1 MQPRELTIATAPRR
15 TTTHWT
21 NTHTDRQALTA
32 KAYDP
37 TVLPITQHDY
47 HRLPK
52 AKKDELKDVGGFVGG
67 HLKNGLRRKGHALT
81 RSLITLDIDNLPN
94 DVGLPQALAKLP
106 FAWLAHTTL
115 SHTEDNPRWRIWIW
129 ISRNITPDEYE
140 AIARRIA
147 QDINPGL
154 TWFDPTTFQPERFMY
169 WPATTE
175 DGDYHTHTS
184 HNAPELNPD
193 DVLARYETWQDV
205 TTWPGINPAQAKAHE
220 ATGKLT
226 DPREKPGMLGA
237 FNRAYTIEKAI
248 KQFLNDVYK
257 PGTTKDRYTYT
268 HGTSS
273 NGLIVYNGGHY
284 AYSQHATDPAND
296 GHSHSAFD
304 LVRIHRFGDL
314 DTDTKPG
321 TPTNRMPSYQ
331 AMLDL
336 ANNDPKTKKENARTT
351 AQTINEVFTTVEN
364 TDTTVENTATDW
376 LTKLE
381 TNKNGTYTQT
391 ITNFETIF
399 NNDPHYNTIA
409 WNAHA
414 NMLQV
419 TDPTQLPWKQL
430 TPSWTENDNA
440 MLKTEIAKTY
450 KGLYAPTKMGEALL
464 AAATTR
470 SFHPVRD
477 YFENLLP
484 WDGINRLDTLLT
496 DYLGA
501 ENTPY
506 TRAVTRKT
514 LVAAHR
520 RTFHPGTKFDYVL
533 VLIGPQGVGKSTIFA
548 RLAGDWFSDNL
559 TLQDMKDKTAAEK
572 IQGNLICELAELAGM
587 RKTDAE
593 TVKAFVSRS
602 EDKFRPAYG
611 RNVITFPRQGILVG
625 STNAT
630 DGFLRDVTGN
640 RRWWAVNVT
649 GEGGHKVTDLT
660 PPIIDQIWAE
670 ARYRDQQSEKLYLEG
685 DILDTATQ
693 LQKDNVEADERA
705 GIVAEYLQKPLPTNW
720 DMIPLGQRRIYL
732 DGGTL
737 NDTYVENGMWIQSA
751 PRQAVS
757 KIEIWAECFG
767 RDPDKMT
774 RSDSYEISAIMQ
786 QIGGWEDTGKQKRLP
801 IYGKQRLYERT
812 AFRTKIKGTS
822 ARNKPWNEDV

>member
-1 MQPRELTIATAPRR
+1 MNRELTIATAPRR
-15 TTTHWT
+15 TATTWENT
-21 NTHTDRQALTA
+21 YTTKQDLTAVIYDPIVVNIKTHT
-32 KAYDP
+32 
-37 TVLPITQHDY
+37 Y
-47 HRLPK
+47 HNTN
-52 AKKDELKDVGGFVGG
+52 KKTRDHFKDVGGYVGG
-67 HLKNGLRRKGHALT
+67 HLRDGKRKKGYVLT
-81 RSLITLDIDNLPN
+81 RSFITLDADNTPTSVDLIAELN
-94 DVGLPQALAKLP
+94 KRP

-115 SHTEDNPRWRIWIW
+115 SHTPENPRWRIIIW
-129 ISRNITPDEYE
+129 LTRDVTADEYE
-140 AIARRIA
+140 AIARRIS
-147 QDINPGL
+147 QDICPGL
-154 TWFDPTTFQPERFMY
+154 VWFDPTTFQPERMMY
-169 WPATTE
+169 NAAVLKDNE
-175 DGDYHTHTS
+175 DYRAEVSTGNPD
-184 HNAPELNPD
+184 LNPD
-193 DVLARYETWQDV
+193 EILARYTDWTDV
-205 TTWPGINPAQAKAHE
+205 TTWPGVNPTQAKAHE
-220 ATGKLT
+220 AAGKLT

-248 KQFLNDVYK
+248 EHFLPEVYK

-268 HGTSS
+268 KGTSS
-273 NGLIVYNGGHY
+273 NGLIIYNGGHY

-321 TPTNRMPSYQ
+321 TPSNRMPSYI

-336 ANNDPKTKKENARTT
+336 ANNDPETRKENARTT
-351 AQTINEVFTTVEN
+351 AQTIGEVFTTVEN

-376 LTKLE
+376 LTQLE
-381 TNKNGTYTQT
+381 PNKNGTYQQT

-399 NNDPHYNTIA
+399 NNDPHYNHIA

-419 TDPTQLPWKQL
+419 TDPTLLPWKQL
-430 TPSWTENDNA
+430 TPGWTENDNA

-450 KGLYAPTKMGEALL
+450 KGLYSPTKMGEALL

-477 YFENLLP
+477 YFTTLLP
-484 WDGINRLDTLLT
+484 WDGIERLDTLLI

-501 ENTPY
+501 DDTLY

-572 IQGNLICELAELAGM
+572 LQGNLICELAELAGM

-611 RNVITFPRQGILVG
+611 RNVVTFPRQGILVG

-670 ARYRDQQSEKLYLEG
+670 ARYRDQQGEKLYLEG

-720 DMIPLGQRRIYL
+720 GMIPLGQRRIYL

-737 NDTYVENGMWIQSA
+737 NDTYVENGMWSQKTQR
-751 PRQAVS
+751 RQVS
-757 KIEIWAECFG
+757 KIEIWAECFS

-774 RSDSYEISAIMQ
+774 RKDSYEISAIMQ
-786 QIGGWEDTGKQKRLP
+786 QIGGWEDTGKRKRLP
-801 IYGKQRLYERT
+801 IYGRQRLYERT
-812 AFRTKIKGTS
+812 AFRTEINGTR
-822 ARNKPWNEDV
+822 ALDKPQK